1 MAFNATTRDNIP
13 VLQPEGRFDA
23 YQVDEIDTW
32 FEGIISNN
40 SYVIADL
47 YQVTFIDTRAL
58 STLVKWMKKLR
69 DVQGD
74 LKLINLSNPVR
85 VIFEL
90 SRLDKAFSIYTTLTD
105 ALADC
110 GVKAPSDES
119 AETGFA
125 SEKST
130 NMDNLHV
137 ITLSKR
143 IDAFRVPDLQAQY
156 GELITAELPFAI
168 IDLTEVEFL
177 DSAALAWLVKMLKQA
192 QSHQGNVVLVRSEI
206 EVANRIFQL
215 TQFDKVF
222 KFVDSVNDAVT
233 LMTG

>member
-1 MAFNATTRDNIP
+1 MVFNATTRDNIP

-23 YQVDEIDTW
+23 YQVEEIDTW
-32 FEGIISNN
+32 FEGIITDNA
-40 SYVIADL
+40 YVIADL
-47 YQVTFIDTRAL
+47 HQVTFIDTRAL

-69 DVQGD
+69 DIQGD
-74 LKLINLSNPVR
+74 LKLINLSHPVR
-85 VIFEL
+85 IIFEL

-110 GVKAPSDES
+110 GATSPKANTIEPDPV
-119 AETGFA
+119 
-125 SEKST
+125 SEQGMNT
-130 NMDNLHV
+130 ENLHL

-143 IDAFRVPDLQAQY
+143 IDAFRVPELQEKY

-168 IDLTEVEFL
+168 IDLTAVEFL

-192 QSHQGNVVLVRSEI
+192 QSHQGNVVLVRSKI

-222 KFVDSVNDAVT
+222 KFVDSIDDAVAF
-233 LMTG
+233 MTR

>member
-1 MAFNATTRDNIP
+1 MTFNATIRDNIP

-32 FEGIISNN
+32 FEEIIHNN
-40 SYVIADL
+40 PFVIADL
-47 YQVTFIDTRAL
+47 HQVTFIDTRAL
-58 STLVKWMKKLR
+58 STLVKWMKKFR

-110 GVKAPSDES
+110 GASSSNENVNEPES
-119 AETGFA
+119 T
-125 SEKST
+125 SEQDVDT
-130 NMDNLHV
+130 DNLHV

-143 IDAFRVPDLQAQY
+143 IDAFLVPQLQEKY
-156 GELITAELPFAI
+156 GELITEEQPFAV
-168 IDLTEVEFL
+168 IDLTAVEFL

-192 QSHQGNVVLVRSEI
+192 QSFQGNVVLVRSKI

-222 KFVDSVNDAVT
+222 KFVDSVDDGVALIT
-233 LMTG
+233 R